1 MKHQIEGRSPDVWE
15 KKAAEFGDIYKGVRS
30 NRVVHDAM
38 VKKTSA
44 ALQVWAIVKMG
55 KNRDKYLRDA
65 LDVFYVMIA
74 LNAAQSGK
82 SLEQAAEECPLQ
94 FRLSLSKK
102 RAGFIERIPEF
113 VSYMKEYEAV
123 RRVVESAK
131 SNAASNGHF
140 RLLLRETLPKPLP
153 RQFEKKLQSYF
164 FKNTKPS
171 AVAQDYVGCVHG
183 VSPAAVKKFV
193 DLARH
198 EKHVFPKL
206 YQELLKSYLANP
218 AKL

>member
-1 MKHQIEGRSPDVWE
+1 VKHQIEGRSPDVWE
-15 KKAAEFGDIYKGVRS
+15 KKAAEFGDIYEDVRS
-30 NRVVHDAM
+30 TRAVHDAM

-44 ALQVWAIVKMG
+44 ALQVWAIAKMG

-65 LDVFYVMIA
+65 LDVFYVLVA
-74 LNAAQSGK
+74 LNVAQSGK
-82 SLEQAAEECPLQ
+82 SLQQAAEECPLQ

-113 VSYMKEYEAV
+113 LSYVKEYEAV

-140 RLLLRETLPKPLP
+140 RLLLRETLPKRLP

-164 FKNTKPS
+164 LKSTKPS

-198 EKHVFPKL
+198 GDQVLPRLH
-206 YQELLKSYLANP
+206 QELLKSYLVHP
-218 AKL
+218 GKL